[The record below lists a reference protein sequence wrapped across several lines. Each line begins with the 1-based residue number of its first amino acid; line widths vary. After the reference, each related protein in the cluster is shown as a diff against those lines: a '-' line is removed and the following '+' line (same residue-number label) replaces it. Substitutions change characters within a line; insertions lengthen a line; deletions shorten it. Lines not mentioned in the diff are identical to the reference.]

1 MGLPSIGPLELIIVL
16 AIALLIVGPGRL
28 PEMGNA
34 VGRTIREFRKASTD
48 MTDATKLDPEAEA
61 AKDVSNSTSV
71 ATEATPAATATPA
84 ASTVSADESAPSEP
98 SSTDVA
104 EEIKPDQAEQA

>member
-34 VGRTIREFRKASTD
+34 VGRTIREFRKASTEV
-48 MTDATKLDPEAEA
+48 TDSTKLEPEAEA
-61 AKDVSNSTSV
+61 AKDVSTSAASV
-71 ATEATPAATATPA
+71 TTDAAPAAPA
-84 ASTVSADESAPSEP
+84 ADSAGSSAEAEAGTP
-98 SSTDVA
+98 DVA
-104 EEIKPDQAEQA
+104 AEEVKADAAEQV